1 MSHELN
7 ATGRR
12 HKSALFGV
20 LLTWC
25 TALVAFRVL
34 RTGSG
39 YYLFLIWNL
48 FLACVP
54 LMLSRLL
61 RKAHDRRASDIAQL
75 VLAALWL
82 LFLPNAPYLF
92 TDFVHLHP
100 STPLLY
106 SYDLTLLLSCAATGL
121 LLGYSSLFDVHT
133 IVSERFGHRCGWAA
147 VIIALSCSGYGIYL
161 GRVQRWNSWDVFANP
176 SGLFGSIADL
186 LLNPA
191 QHLHV
196 YALSGLASV
205 ALLLG
210 YAALHSTIGLVST
223 PVKEQLANRT
233 GKHLHR

>member
-1 MSHELN
+1 MSNLSQITEQ
-7 ATGRR
+7 R
-12 HKSALFGV
+12 HKSALFGM

-25 TALVAFRVL
+25 AALIAIRVL

-39 YYLFLIWNL
+39 DYLFLIWNL
-48 FLACVP
+48 FLASVP

-61 RKAHDRRASDIAQL
+61 RKAHDRLITDIAQL

-147 VIIALSCSGYGIYL
+147 VIVALSSSGYGIYL

-176 SGLFGSIADL
+176 SGLFGSIADFL
-186 LLNPA
+186 FNPS

-210 YAALHSTIGLVST
+210 YAALHSTIGLVSA
-223 PVKEQLANRT
+223 PVK
-233 GKHLHR
+233 K

>member
-1 MSHELN
+1 MSDPTN
-7 ATGRR
+7 AIQQR

-20 LLTWC
+20 LLAWC
-25 TALVAFRVL
+25 AALVAFRVL

-61 RKAHDRRASDIAQL
+61 RKAHDRRVTDIAQL
-75 VLAALWL
+75 AIAAMWL

-106 SYDLTLLLSCAATGL
+106 WYDLTLLLSCAGTGL
-121 LLGYSSLFDVHT
+121 LLGYSSLFDVHVIAT
-133 IVSERFGHRCGWAA
+133 ERFGHRYGWAA
-147 VIIALSCSGYGIYL
+147 VIIALSFSGYGIYL

-176 SGLFGSIADL
+176 SGLFGSIADF
-186 LLNPA
+186 LLNPS

-196 YALSGLASV
+196 YALSGLFSV

-210 YAALHSTIGLVST
+210 YAALRSTIGSLTV
-223 PVKEQLANRT
+223 RT
-233 GKHLHR
+233 RE